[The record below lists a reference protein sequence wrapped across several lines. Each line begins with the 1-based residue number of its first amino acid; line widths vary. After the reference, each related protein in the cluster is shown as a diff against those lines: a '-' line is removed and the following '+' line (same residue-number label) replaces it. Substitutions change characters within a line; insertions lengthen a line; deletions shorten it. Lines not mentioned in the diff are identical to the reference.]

1 MENMSKKKYPQ
12 YGSMVSDIPLPDPA
26 LEKPRY
32 VAMIRYQIPKRIVLN
47 GRRKTSPKFE
57 TMYGLL
63 YWLNKQP
70 YNLEF
75 AIFKTDKDF
84 VIRKGSKK
92 IGEEI
97 K

>member
-1 MENMSKKKYPQ
+1 MSLSKELARN
-12 YGSMVSDIPLPDPA
+12 IPLPDPK

-32 VAMIRYQIPKRIVLN
+32 VATIIYQIPKRLILN

-57 TMYGLL
+57 TMYGLM

-70 YNLEF
+70 YNLEYN
-75 AIFKTDKDF
+75 IFRTDKEL
-84 VIRKGSKK
+84 VIKSGSKK
-92 IGEEI
+92 IGEII